1 MYLLSTENYS
11 LNISKYLPILFLK
24 KGAIHFMTDY
34 RKLYLTLFNG
44 ITDALEL
51 IDALD
56 ILGAKELLISLQQK
70 TEDMFIDD
78 ED

>member
-1 MYLLSTENYS
+1 
-11 LNISKYLPILFLK
+11 
-24 KGAIHFMTDY
+24 MTDY

-44 ITDALEL
+44 ITDAIEL

-56 ILGAKELLISLQQK
+56 ILRAKELLISLQQK

-78 ED
+78 EDWPRIIHKSHILMSYWLLYISKKSYIL